1 MPKDLATPAGD
12 CKALLELMNQLPR
25 PSSDGSSKLAAEA
38 VDEAFKGLKALAV
51 FLEVL
56 QSLKLDSEFA
66 KSNADLA
73 NELISLTEE
82 LPTLIAL
89 PPLLRMYASRDVPSV
104 SEITGLSEEE
114 YRRGILSG
122 FGRAEECADG
132 VGMRVRQR
140 LNANPE
146 ANDVVIRWLEL
157 ELDLH

>member
-1 MPKDLATPAGD
+1 MLKDTATAAGD
-12 CKALLELMNQLPR
+12 CKALLDLIDQLPR
-25 PSSDGSSKLAAEA
+25 PSPDGSSKLASEA
-38 VDEAFKGLKALAV
+38 VDEAFKGIRALAV

-56 QSLKLDSEFA
+56 QTMKPGSVE
-66 KSNADLA
+66 KSNPDLA
-73 NELISLTEE
+73 DDLISLCEE

-89 PPLLRMYASRDVPSV
+89 PPLIRMYASRDVPSV
-104 SEITGLSEEE
+104 SEITGLSEDD

-140 LNANPE
+140 LSATPE
-146 ANDVVIRWLEL
+146 ANDVVIRWLDL